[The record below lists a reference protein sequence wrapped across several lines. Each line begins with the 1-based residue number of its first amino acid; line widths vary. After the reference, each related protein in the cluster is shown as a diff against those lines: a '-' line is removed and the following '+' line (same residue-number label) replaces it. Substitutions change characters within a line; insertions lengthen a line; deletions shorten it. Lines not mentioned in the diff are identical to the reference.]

1 MGPSGLP
8 PAPIRV
14 VVIDHSA
21 VFVAALRRFLD
32 LEPGLEIVAHAFSS
46 MEAITLVAQL
56 RPDLVLT
63 DMSMPQIGGLDLIQ
77 LLRRGARPPLV
88 IAIAFFRE
96 YESHARESG
105 ADGFV
110 SKAEVGS
117 ELVPLVRALIA
128 ARWPAGGR

>member
-1 MGPSGLP
+1 MGSSGLL
-8 PAPIRV
+8 PAPIRI
-14 VVIDHSA
+14 VVIDRSA

-56 RPDLVLT
+56 RPDLVLM
-63 DMSMPQIGGLDLIQ
+63 DMSMAQFGGLDLIR
-77 LLRRGARPPLV
+77 LLRRGARPPLI

-105 ADGFV
+105 VDGFV
-110 SKAEVGS
+110 SKAEVDR
-117 ELVPLVRALIA
+117 ELAPLARALIA
-128 ARWPAGGR
+128 ARRRVDR